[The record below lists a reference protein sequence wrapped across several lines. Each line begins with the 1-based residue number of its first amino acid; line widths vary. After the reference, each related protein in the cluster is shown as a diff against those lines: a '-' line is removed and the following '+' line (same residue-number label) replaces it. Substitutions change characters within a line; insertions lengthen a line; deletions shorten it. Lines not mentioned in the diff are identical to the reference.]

1 MEKINIETA
10 LLRDLVVY
18 LSKRPYN
25 EVAPLV
31 QRLLIISQTAEE
43 EAKKTSTSKPDK
55 K

>member
-1 MEKINIETA
+1 MESINVETT
-10 LLRDLVVY
+10 LLRDIVVY

-31 QRLLIISQTAEE
+31 QKLLLVSATAEA
-43 EAKKTSTSKPDK
+43 AKKTPTTKPDK

>member
-1 MEKINIETA
+1 MENINIETS
-10 LLRDLVVY
+10 LLRDIVVY

-31 QRLLIISQTAEE
+31 QRLLVVSQAAEAA
-43 EAKKTSTSKPDK
+43 AKNSPTTNPDK